1 MFTRKLRYFRGDFG
15 KLAWT
20 FFFLVG
26 QFTKYRDIFFHFG
39 PKSSVSSKTVH
50 FFWKMS
56 ENCKKCPIISK
67 SVHSLGG
74 GFTIKIAQFATK
86 PLFLDTWTVFYHFFF
101 QLQYIFCPTFFC
113 HFFFLRTFLL
123 LFLECVY
130 APGKSFSSN
139 YFFFLLN
146 SVQILYILVKYV

>member
-101 QLQYIFCPTFFC
+101 STSIYFLSNFFLSLFFSPNFFVTFF
-113 HFFFLRTFLL
+113 
-123 LFLECVY
+123 
-130 APGKSFSSN
+130 
-139 YFFFLLN
+139 
-146 SVQILYILVKYV
+146 